1 MASVVDIRR
10 VAPGE
15 HDEMV
20 AVLGRAFWPD
30 PMFGVFARGP
40 LHEHRLLPEVFSAVA
55 RDVAPFAETWVAT
68 RGDRIVGAA
77 LWLPPAGLPRGTGR
91 DMALTARLGRLLLRG
106 RNRRGGFRLLA
117 AVEKK
122 HPRVPHWYLAVLGT
136 DPIVRGTGAGSALL
150 AEVLGR
156 ADAAGEPAYLETQ
169 KEANLAYY
177 ERHGFVVRDV
187 VRLDGLPTAWTM
199 WREPR

>member
-1 MASVVDIRR
+1 MASEIAVRR
-10 VAPGE
+10 ADPGE

-30 PMFGVFARGP
+30 PMFGVFARSL
-40 LHEHRLLPEVFSAVA
+40 LHEHQLLPRVFSAVA
-55 RDVAPFAETWVAT
+55 RDVARFSETWVAT
-68 RGDRIVGAA
+68 RADRIVGAA
-77 LWLPPAGLPRGTGR
+77 LWLPPAGLPRGTRR
-91 DMALTARLGRLLLRG
+91 DLALTARLGSLLLRG
-106 RNRRGGFRLLA
+106 RNRLGGFRLLA

-122 HPRVPHWYLAVLGT
+122 HPRQPHWYLAVLGT
-136 DPIVRGTGAGSALL
+136 DPIARGSGAGAALL